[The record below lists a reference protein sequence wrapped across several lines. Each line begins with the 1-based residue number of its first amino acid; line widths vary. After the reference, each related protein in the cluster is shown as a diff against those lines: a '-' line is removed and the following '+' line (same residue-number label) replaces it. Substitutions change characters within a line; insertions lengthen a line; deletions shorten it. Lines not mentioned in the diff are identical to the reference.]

1 MRVGNIMDSF
11 QIEKLIDS
19 ISCDKIITEQRLGN
33 GSLIE
38 LLLYNPSAI
47 DKKRSFLAYEKA
59 YDIAIETGLLTEEE
73 LKIFF
78 IENGLWSIEKEIRI
92 ETIRSDI
99 NKIIKGLLGLIFQK
113 NKLNTAKSMLRKA
126 EKELMNLIIE
136 KNTLLKNS
144 AENYGLSQK
153 QKYIISR
160 IVYNEN
166 GERFWRSIC
175 DFENEHNV
183 TLINKLCSLF
193 FEESRLNNKTIRE
206 IARSY
211 QWKTIWY
218 ISKDSGNLFEES
230 PINWTENQV
239 NLAYW
244 SRVYDMV
251 VESYERPSKDITEDD
266 DLFDSWLINQNDKIE
281 DKCKGNKIDN
291 VKNKKNGKQEVF
303 VFADRDGAKDVYELN
318 DGLNRTKIKAKQ
330 KVIDLKGNIK
340 EQNLPDSQIEMREQ
354 LAGQIK
360 DKMSDIRNRR

>member
-1 MRVGNIMDSF
+1 MDHF
-11 QIEKLIDS
+11 EIEKLIDS
-19 ISCDKIITEQRLGN
+19 ISCDKIITEQILSN
-33 GSLIE
+33 GTLIE
-38 LLLYNPSAI
+38 LILYNPSTI
-47 DKKRSFLAYEKA
+47 DKKKSFIIYEKE
-59 YDIAIETGLLTEEE
+59 YNKAIDLGLFTEEE

-99 NKIIKGLLGLIFQK
+99 NKITKGLLGLIFQK
-113 NKLNTAKSMLRKA
+113 NKLNTAKLMLRKA

-136 KNTLLKNS
+136 KNILLKNS

-175 DFENEHNV
+175 DFENEQNV
-183 TLINKLCSLF
+183 ILINKLCSLF

-211 QWKTIWY
+211 QWKTIWC
-218 ISKDSGNLFEES
+218 ISKNSRCLFDELL
-230 PINWTENQV
+230 INWTENQV

-244 SRVYDMV
+244 SHVYDMV
-251 VESYERPSKDITEDD
+251 MESYERPSKDIIEDD
-266 DLFDSWLINQNDKIE
+266 DLLDSWLINQNDKIE
-281 DKCKGNKIDN
+281 NKCKGNKIDN
-291 VKNKKNGKQEVF
+291 VKNKNKGKQEVF
-303 VFADRDGAKDVYELN
+303 VFADKDGAKDVYGLN
-318 DGLNRTKIKAKQ
+318 DGLNRLKIQAKQ
-330 KVIDLKGNIK
+330 KAIGSKGNIK

-354 LAGQIK
+354 LANQIK
-360 DKMSDIRNRR
+360 NKMSDIRKGR